1 MTHRLRAGDDSA
13 ASHRPKGTTSMSE
26 ISNGR
31 AGRADVVIVG
41 GGSAGGVLAS
51 RLSEDPTR
59 SVLLLEAGTA
69 YGVDGYPDD
78 LRDAAHVPA
87 NPEHEWGYSAR
98 GGAASPEIDAARCK
112 ALGGCSAHN
121 ATVAMRA
128 RPSDVRDWQRHG
140 LDDWTIEDVDETY
153 RKMENT
159 PDGDDAYH
167 GRTGPFPIRHQRY
180 DDLTTSL
187 RGFINAAVAEGFPRV
202 EDFNGP
208 NPSGVG
214 GYPVNVVDGVRQNTG
229 LVYLTEE
236 VRNRPNLKISGNVLV
251 DRVLFDQRRAVGVV
265 TASGDEIAAGEVI
278 LSGGSYG
285 SPAILL
291 RSGVGPAAD
300 LATLGITV
308 VANLPV
314 GQHLHDQPFY
324 YNAYALKTDALDMR
338 PAVGAFL
345 WRQSSEA
352 HGDELDMHTAVTH
365 LLPPQ
370 YSPTGGAITL
380 GVAVVKPESRGTVT
394 LRSRNP
400 REQPAIDCNFLA
412 EDRDARRM
420 LEGVKLARKIAR
432 NPALA
437 QFIELEIMPGDTVGD
452 DQLADVIA
460 SNLASYGHPVAT
472 APMGGPEDPWAVVD
486 SHGAVKGIDG
496 LRVVDASIM
505 PVVPSVAIN
514 PTTIMIAEWIAKAI
528 YATESAPSRP
538 GVQPAPRA

>member
-1 MTHRLRAGDDSA
+1 
-13 ASHRPKGTTSMSE
+13 MSD
-26 ISNGR
+26 IGSGR

-41 GGSAGGVLAS
+41 GGSAGCVLAS

-78 LRDAAHVPA
+78 LRDPAHVPA
-87 NPEHEWGYSAR
+87 NPEHEWGYTAR
-98 GGAASPEIDAARCK
+98 GGAASPEIDAARGK

-128 RPSDVRDWQRHG
+128 RPSDITEWQRHG
-140 LDDWTIEDVDETY
+140 LDDWTIEQVMATY
-153 RKMENT
+153 KEMENT

-167 GRTGPFPIRHQRY
+167 GRTGPFPIRTREY
-180 DDLTTSL
+180 DELTSSL
-187 RGFINAAVAEGFPRV
+187 RGFIDAAVAEGFPVV

-236 VRNRPNLKISGNVLV
+236 VRNRPNLKISGDVLV
-251 DRVLFDQRRAVGVV
+251 DRVLFGQRRAIGVV
-265 TASGDEIAAGEVI
+265 TASGAEIHAGEVI
-278 LSGGSYG
+278 LSCGSYG

-300 LATLGITV
+300 LAELGIDV
-308 VANLPV
+308 IADLPV
-314 GQHLHDQPFY
+314 GQHLQDQPFY

-352 HGDELDMHTAVTH
+352 RGDELDMHIAVTH
-365 LLPPQ
+365 LMPPE
-370 YSPTGGAITL
+370 YSPTGGAIAL
-380 GVAVVKPESRGTVT
+380 SVAVVKPDSRGTLT
-394 LRSRNP
+394 LRSRDP
-400 REQPAIDCNFLA
+400 REQPEIDCNFLA

-420 LEGVKLARKIAR
+420 LEGVKLARKLGR

-437 QFIELEIMPGDTVGD
+437 QFLELEIIPGEAVAE
-452 DQLADVIA
+452 DQLADAIA
-460 SNLASYGHPVAT
+460 SNLASYGHPAAT
-472 APMGGPEDPWAVVD
+472 APMGGPEDPWAVVGP
-486 SHGAVKGIDG
+486 HGAVKGIDG

-505 PVVPSVAIN
+505 PVVVSVALN
-514 PTTIMIAEWIAKAI
+514 PTTIMIAELIAKAVYGSEPGPI
-528 YATESAPSRP
+528 DRGLQAAPT
-538 GVQPAPRA
+538 A

>member
-1 MTHRLRAGDDSA
+1 
-13 ASHRPKGTTSMSE
+13 MSE
-26 ISNGR
+26 IGNGR

-59 SVLLLEAGTA
+59 SVLLLEAGRA

-87 NPEHEWGYSAR
+87 NPEHEWGFTAR
-98 GGAASPEIDAARCK
+98 GGAASPQIDAARAK
-112 ALGGCSAHN
+112 VLGGCSTHN

-128 RPSDVRDWQRHG
+128 RPSDIRDWQLHG
-140 LDDWTIEDVDETY
+140 LDDWTIEDVFATFRE
-153 RKMENT
+153 MENT

-167 GRTGPFPIRHQRY
+167 GRTGPFPIRTRKY
-180 DDLTTSL
+180 DELTPSL
-187 RGFINAAVAEGFPRV
+187 RGFIDAAVAEGFPVV

-214 GYPVNVVDGVRQNTG
+214 GYPVNVIDGVRQNTG
-229 LVYLTEE
+229 MVYLTEE
-236 VRNRPNLKISGNVLV
+236 VRNRPNLKISGDVLV
-251 DRVLFDQRRAVGVV
+251 DRVRFDQGRAIGVV
-265 TASGDEIAAGEVI
+265 MASGAEIPAGEVI

-300 LATLGITV
+300 LAELGIDV
-308 VANLPV
+308 VADLPV
-314 GQHLHDQPFY
+314 GQRLQDQPFY

-352 HGDELDMHTAVTH
+352 RGDELDMHIAVTH
-365 LLPPQ
+365 LMPPE
-370 YSPTGGAITL
+370 YSPTGGAIAL
-380 GVAVVKPESRGTVT
+380 SVAIVKPDTRGTLR
-394 LRSRNP
+394 LRSRDP
-400 REQPAIDCNFLA
+400 REQPEIDCNFLA

-420 LEGVKLARKIAR
+420 LEGVKLARKIGR

-437 QFIELEIMPGDTVGD
+437 QFLELEILPGDAVGD
-452 DQLADVIA
+452 DQLADAVA
-460 SNLASYGHPVAT
+460 SNLASYGHPTGT
-472 APMGGPEDPWAVVD
+472 APMGGPQDPWAVVD

-505 PVVPSVAIN
+505 PVVVSVALN
-514 PTTIMIAEWIAKAI
+514 PTTIMIAERIAQTV
-528 YATESAPSRP
+528 YASDPASSRR
-538 GVQPAPRA
+538 GVQVAPRA